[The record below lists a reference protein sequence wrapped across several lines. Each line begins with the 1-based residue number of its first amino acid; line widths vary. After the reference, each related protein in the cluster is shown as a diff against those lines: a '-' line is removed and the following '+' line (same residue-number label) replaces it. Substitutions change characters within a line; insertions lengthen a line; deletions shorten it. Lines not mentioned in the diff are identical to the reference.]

1 MRTTAGGPIPDGR
14 VRPRRTTASAP
25 PGAGGGTAESDE
37 DAGHRRCA
45 VRGAIVAAVGAAVI
59 AGSGTAAAVPGDPPD
74 PVAAPAAAPA
84 APEAAGGP
92 ATDVDAGADEDG
104 VAEEASGAGGEGET
118 GALPVEPETPETGEG
133 ALPEA
138 DGTGADSGGSGD
150 TAVPA
155 EPAALPSPGTEAP
168 AAGSDAVGAAAAAK
182 GLEAAVAYAL
192 AHIGDVYAL
201 GGTGPHRWD
210 CSGLVQVAYRRA
222 GARLP
227 RIAADQYRATARI
240 PRTSLRRGDLVFWS
254 RNGRASGVHHVAI
267 YLGGNRYLEAAR
279 PGTKVRIST
288 FARYKPNLYG
298 RVRLP

>member
-1 MRTTAGGPIPDGR
+1 M
-14 VRPRRTTASAP
+14 
-25 PGAGGGTAESDE
+25 
-37 DAGHRRCA
+37 
-45 VRGAIVAAVGAAVI
+45 GAAVI
-59 AGSGTAAAVPGDPPD
+59 AGSGTAAAAPGDPPD
-74 PVAAPAAAPA
+74 PVAAPVAAPA
-84 APEAAGGP
+84 APETPAEASTAAD
-92 ATDVDAGADEDG
+92 TGADEDG
-104 VAEEASGAGGEGET
+104 VAEEASGAGGEEES
-118 GALPVEPETPETGEG
+118 GALPAEPETPAAPGAGE
-133 ALPEA
+133 AVLPEA
-138 DGTGADSGGSGD
+138 DGTGADSGGPGD

-155 EPAALPSPGTEAP
+155 EPAGLPAPEAETP
-168 AAGSDAVGAAAAAK
+168 AAGADAMDDMGAAAVAK
-182 GLEAAVAYAL
+182 GLEAAVVYAL
-192 AHIGDVYAL
+192 AHIGDAYAL

-222 GARLP
+222 GVRLP

-267 YLGGNRYLEAAR
+267 YLGDSRYLEAAR